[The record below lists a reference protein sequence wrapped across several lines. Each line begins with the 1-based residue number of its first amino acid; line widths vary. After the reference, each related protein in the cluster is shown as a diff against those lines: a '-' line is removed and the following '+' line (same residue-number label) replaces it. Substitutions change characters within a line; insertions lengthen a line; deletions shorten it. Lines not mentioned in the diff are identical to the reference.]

1 MPFSGVR
8 VEMKTKA
15 YQRFFAQLK
24 RRRVFNSAAL
34 YGGAAFIV
42 FQAADFVV
50 PALHLS
56 ESVSTAI
63 VLIAV
68 LGFPFAMVFAW
79 FFDLTLGGVR
89 LTDPPGKGELEAI
102 VAQPLLRRWP
112 VGIAA
117 ALGVALLLG
126 GVGWS
131 YMTRVGPAV
140 PAQLAE
146 GPTIGSI
153 AVLPFLN
160 LTGDEEEAYFSEG
173 IANELLE
180 ALRKVPGLQVAGRT
194 SAFSYRNTRIDLA
207 SVAEELNVTS
217 LLEGSV
223 GDAGDQ
229 VKIAVRLVAAGDG
242 DDGWVQ
248 SFQLPKEGFLI
259 ALDTVA
265 RAIAGRIGGVVPDR
279 RDERLVRPATGDFT
293 AYRDYLRGRYLALK
307 GTPEALESAIEYY
320 NRALLLDLDFASA
333 WSALASAYVLLPE
346 YDGPAMTEVLP
357 YAQAALDQA
366 LSPGRENAEGY
377 ASSGYLQWMYLW
389 DLSRAEDDF
398 RKALELD
405 PKNPATRFVFAQ
417 FLTTQRRWDEGLAQ
431 VTQAMK
437 LDPRS
442 AAAHMTRGLI
452 LLCGGIEGASASFR
466 RALELAPDMHS
477 AAYFLASHLAMEG
490 DYEGAAEEFDRYS
503 SLTGADASVSRSYLA
518 ALADPSKRP
527 EAVAAFHEAG
537 FYGPI
542 QGAELL
548 AHLGETDAA
557 LSLLEGSAQSRSPFL
572 PWVNALPQFEGIR
585 SDLRFQGVL
594 AWVGL

>member
-1 MPFSGVR
+1 
-8 VEMKTKA
+8 MKPKA

-24 RRRVFNSAAL
+24 RRRVFNSAAI

-63 VLIAV
+63 VLTAV

-79 FFDLTLGGVR
+79 FFDLSLGGVK
-89 LTDPPGKGELEAI
+89 LTDPPERGELEAI
-102 VAQPLLRRWP
+102 VAQSWVRRWP
-112 VGIAA
+112 VGVAA
-117 ALGVALLLG
+117 ALGIVLLLG

-131 YMTRVGPAV
+131 YMTRVGPGVLA
-140 PAQLAE
+140 PSAE

-173 IANELLE
+173 IANEILE
-180 ALRKVPGLQVAGRT
+180 ALRRVPGLQVTGRT
-194 SAFSYRNTRIDLA
+194 SAFSFENTGVDFA
-207 SVAEELNVTS
+207 AVAEQLKVAS
-217 LLEGSV
+217 LLKGSV
-223 GDAGDQ
+223 GEAGDQ
-229 VKIAVRLVAAGDG
+229 VRIAVRLVAAGDG
-242 DDGWVQ
+242 DEGWAQ

-259 ALDTVA
+259 ALDDVA
-265 RAIAGRIGGVVPDR
+265 WAIAGRLGAEVPDGR
-279 RDERLVRPATGDFT
+279 GERLVRPATGDFT

-333 WSALASAYVLLPE
+333 WSALATAYVLLPE
-346 YDGPAMTEVLP
+346 HGGPPIMEILP
-357 YAQAALDQA
+357 YVQAALDQA
-366 LSPGRENAEGY
+366 LRPGREMAEGY
-377 ASSGYLQWMYLW
+377 ATSGYLQWMYLW
-389 DLSRAEDDF
+389 DLPRAEDDF

-405 PKNPATRFVFAQ
+405 PKNPVIRYWYAQ
-417 FLTTQRRWDEGLAQ
+417 FLATQRRWDEGLAQ
-431 VTQAMK
+431 VGRAME

-466 RALELAPDMHS
+466 RALDLAPDMRS
-477 AAYFLASHLAMEG
+477 AAYFLAGHLAMEG
-490 DYEGAAEEFDRYS
+490 DYEGAAEEFDRFS
-503 SLTGADASVSRSYLA
+503 SLTGVDASVFRSYLA

-527 EAVAAFHEAG
+527 EAVAAFQEAG

-572 PWVNALPQFEGIR
+572 PWVNAMPQFEGIR
-585 SDLRFQGVL
+585 SDPRFQGVL
-594 AWVGL
+594 AWVGI